1 MLAAFMVIFSHQH
14 ALLALPEPTPI
25 PFATWGS
32 IGVFIF
38 FSLSG
43 FLVAKSWHDD
53 PHAFRFFARRG
64 LRIWPGL
71 LFVVALSVFVIGP
84 VFTSHPVHEYLAMA
98 GTWGYFRNAV
108 FVMQFNLPGV
118 FNNNPGGN
126 AVNGS
131 LWTIPIEVYWYGLLM
146 VAGVIGIFRRRWVAL
161 VCWLGLISITF
172 LYFHLQDSASRA
184 WKLELG
190 CFFLSG
196 VLLYIFRTVWTARPV
211 RAAIL
216 LSAVGGCLLLFGQ
229 AYMAVVLTL
238 PYAVVLFGS
247 ASLPWVRQMGRWGD
261 PSYGLYI
268 YAFPVQQ
275 CVAAVWG
282 KQLGF
287 FPALVLSCALTT
299 VAAYVS
305 WHALEKPALGLK
317 RRLTR
322 KVVQPSPVH
331 A

>member
-1 MLAAFMVIFSHQH
+1 MVIVSHQH
-14 ALLALPEPTPI
+14 ALLGLAEPTPM
-25 PFATWGS
+25 PFTTWGT
-32 IGVFIF
+32 IGVYIF

-43 FLVAKSWHDD
+43 FLVAKSWQDD
-53 PHAFRFFARRG
+53 PHVWRFVARRG

-71 LFVVALSVFVIGP
+71 LMATLLSVFLIGP
-84 VFTSHPVHEYLAMA
+84 VFTTYPVHEYFASPS
-98 GTWGYFRNAV
+98 TWRYFGNTV
-108 FVMQFNLPGV
+108 LVVQFQLPGV
-118 FNNNPGGN
+118 FDSNPGGH

-131 LWTIPIEVYWYGLLM
+131 LWTIPVEVYWYGLLV
-146 VAGVIGIFRRRWVAL
+146 VAGAVGLFRRRWL
-161 VCWLGLISITF
+161 VLASCVGVFTLTF
-172 LYFHLQDSASRA
+172 LYLDVKDPVSRA

-190 CFFLSG
+190 CFFLAG
-196 VLLYIFRTVWTARPV
+196 ALLFIFRDLWHAHRVRIVAVLTVAAAVVLL
-211 RAAIL
+211 L
-216 LSAVGGCLLLFGQ
+216 GQ
-229 AYMAVVLTL
+229 AYMAVVFVL
-238 PYAVVLFGS
+238 PFAVIAVGS
-247 ASLPWVRQMGRWGD
+247 ASFPVLHRAGRWGD

-299 VAAYVS
+299 VVAYAS
-305 WHALEKPALGLK
+305 WHSLEKPALGLK
-317 RRLTR
+317 RRLKR